1 MDMQVTVITN
11 PETQLK
17 HVEFDGLNV
26 TYDVNTKLAK
36 ASFFTSHYAI
46 ESSLTYEFIPSALVH
61 SINPFPL
68 IELTDGSLNFYFSSN
83 SDYLFFC
90 NFLEIQAD
98 TKIFFDF
105 SEIDSSDVKCLE
117 CVSCGCTEEAYLS
130 NTIHGLLCSECLGGA
145 K

>member
-46 ESSLTYEFIPSALVH
+46 ESSLDYDFSPLSLVH
-61 SINPFPL
+61 SITINPFPL
-68 IELTDGSLNFYFSSN
+68 IELTDGSVKFYFSSN

-98 TKIFFDF
+98 IKVSFDF
-105 SEIDSSDVKCLE
+105 MRFEDSEE
-117 CVSCGCTEEAYLS
+117 
-130 NTIHGLLCSECLGGA
+130 
-145 K
+145 

>member
-11 PETQLK
+11 PETQIK

-46 ESSLTYEFIPSALVH
+46 ESSLVYDFSPLSLVH
-61 SINPFPL
+61 SITINPFPL
-68 IELTDGSLNFYFSSN
+68 IELTDGSVKFYFSSN

-98 TKIFFDF
+98 IKVSFDF
-105 SEIDSSDVKCLE
+105 MRFEDSEE
-117 CVSCGCTEEAYLS
+117 
-130 NTIHGLLCSECLGGA
+130 
-145 K
+145 

>member
-46 ESSLTYEFIPSALVH
+46 ESSLIYDFNPSSLVH

-68 IELTDGSLNFYFSSN
+68 IELTDGSLKFYFSSN

-98 TKIFFDF
+98 IKVSFDF
-105 SEIDSSDVKCLE
+105 MRFEDSEE
-117 CVSCGCTEEAYLS
+117 
-130 NTIHGLLCSECLGGA
+130 
-145 K
+145 